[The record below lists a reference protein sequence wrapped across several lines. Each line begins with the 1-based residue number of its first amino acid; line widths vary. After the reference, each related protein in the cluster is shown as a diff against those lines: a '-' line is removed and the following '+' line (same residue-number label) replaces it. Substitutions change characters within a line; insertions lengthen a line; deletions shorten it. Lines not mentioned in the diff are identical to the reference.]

1 MITNQSLWICKKVH
15 YKNVVYNAKPMVVS
29 VRLNEKHCILQLV
42 AWLIKDQL
50 HERQSK

>member
-1 MITNQSLWICKKVH
+1 MITNQKLWICKKKFT
-15 YKNVVYNAKPMVVS
+15 KNVVYDAKPMVVS

-42 AWLIKDQL
+42 AGLIKDQL